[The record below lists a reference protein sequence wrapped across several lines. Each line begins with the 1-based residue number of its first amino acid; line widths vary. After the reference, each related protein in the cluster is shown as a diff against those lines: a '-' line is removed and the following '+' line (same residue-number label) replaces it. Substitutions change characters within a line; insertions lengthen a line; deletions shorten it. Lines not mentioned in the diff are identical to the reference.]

1 MEMEI
6 DSDLAY
12 HVKDDGCRP
21 IVFMPDVDLY
31 KLRDKSIINAF

>member
-12 HVKDDGCRP
+12 RAKDDDCRP
-21 IVFMPDVDLY
+21 VVFMPDVDLY
-31 KLRDKSIINAF
+31 KLKDESIVNAF